1 MALEFIKKLMGQSK
15 QNHSIQDKVEA
26 ASIPL
31 QYNEIGLFYPK
42 NTPQNTS
49 DYLWQGLNQEGLAYL
64 DENSQ
69 SYILT
74 WENIFDLQQDEDY
87 QDILPLLQLPQNCNF
102 SPSIQSKNS
111 ISDLVLKFKT
121 IFRFF

>member
-42 NTPQNTS
+42 NTPQN
-49 DYLWQGLNQEGLAYL
+49 N
-64 DENSQ
+64 
-69 SYILT
+69 
-74 WENIFDLQQDEDY
+74 
-87 QDILPLLQLPQNCNF
+87 
-102 SPSIQSKNS
+102 
-111 ISDLVLKFKT
+111 
-121 IFRFF
+121 